1 MKTLVYQMM
10 EQPEWLEKI
19 KKGSFEFPLAVTE
32 EEKMALVKAVKKMPQ
47 AKEHFWGD

>member
-10 EQPEWLEKI
+10 EQPEWLEEI
-19 KKGSFEFPLAVTE
+19 KKGSFEFPFTVSE
-32 EEKMALVKAVKKMPQ
+32 EEKNALLKAVKKVPQ